1 MSAARPLRHARG
13 HLLFGEGE
21 QVASLYRLPTVS
33 YAHLTDGDKSGVLWA
48 LAGLAYKIGVDFRI
62 MRVARLLDPDTYR
75 AQAEALLDPDRGEPD
90 RWHALLDEHV
100 EMMRGEPVY
109 LPEVFLCATLGGGA
123 PRRRGVLARLD
134 ALMRR
139 TEDVAGVGRT
149 MPITGQGLE
158 ELRDREHELRD
169 RLAGYLGDVRPA
181 TTMEL
186 QWLLRRAALR
196 HVAEPTL
203 DAHWRPEALVLPT
216 DDGDI
221 SYEPITSVWAELD
234 DAEMTRHGDHL
245 ELAVTGRERQVS
257 RQALLRLGAL
267 PEQTEFPGRTAE
279 LMFDPLDSMDTPVDA
294 FLDVQWVDNRKA
306 LSETRNVLKEARQA
320 IKGADEAGQD
330 PGEMRHS
337 RAQLADEL
345 RSYLEDEAQPPLLWS
360 TLTYAV
366 GAPNERELR
375 RRVNV
380 LRDRLNT
387 ITLYQTAGLQED
399 LYYDTLAHPVK
410 GRVDDGRRPL
420 IVQQVGAMVPQAT
433 RTAGDDT
440 GVYIGYALRGGG
452 RRGEPVLLD
461 LTAAGRENTSPG
473 VLMVGAP
480 GGGKTVSSLGIAYV
494 AGLARG
500 SSLMDGDPK
509 DDHDLVD
516 LPALAG
522 RAQRLVLEGGDPRNR
537 GSLDPLIIA
546 PQGLREDTALSYLL
560 EVLPAGPTT
569 GEWETELAHAIRATI
584 AAGGGS
590 LDLID
595 ALREGNPAAQAAARA
610 LEVIAGTGFGSL
622 AFGRG
627 EESPIMQA
635 DTSAITITL
644 SGIELPAEGIPRAN
658 YTRNDKLAVAT
669 TQLVSTAIMRRATR
683 DVSEHV
689 VVFLDEAWVFLAS
702 AAGQAL
708 LAKLL
713 RLLRA
718 FNATVIIGTQT
729 LHELGNLDE
738 LIGTRFVFRQD
749 SPDAARRALR
759 VLGRDPDDEGLAK
772 RLADPKIFRGG
783 HCLMRDRYGRVTEMQ
798 TEFPAWLLE
807 QLRTDPAA
815 RAARRAAQHSP
826 AESETTTA

>member
-1 MSAARPLRHARG
+1 MSAARPLRYARG

-21 QVASLYRLPTVS
+21 QVAALYKLPTVS
-33 YAHLTDGDKSGVLWA
+33 YAHLTVGDKTAVLWA

-62 MRVARLLDPDTYR
+62 ARVARLLDPATYR
-75 AQAEALLDPDRGEPD
+75 AQAEAMLDPDRGDRD

-100 EMMRGEPVY
+100 EMMRGEQVY
-109 LPEVFLCATLGGGA
+109 LPEVFLCATLGGA
-123 PRRRGVLARLD
+123 TPRRRGVLARLD
-134 ALMRR
+134 ALLRR
-139 TEDVAGVGRT
+139 TEDVAGVGRP
-149 MPITGQGLE
+149 MPISGQALE
-158 ELRDREHELRD
+158 ELRDREHETHD

-186 QWLLRRAALR
+186 QWLFRRAPLR

-203 DAHWRPEALVLPT
+203 DAHWRPDALVLPT

-221 SYEPITSVWAELD
+221 SYEPITSVWAQLD
-234 DAEMTRHGDHL
+234 DAELTRHGDHL
-245 ELAVTGRERQVS
+245 ELAVTDRERQVS
-257 RQALLRLGAL
+257 FQAMLRLGAL

-279 LMFDPLDSMDTPVDA
+279 LMFDPLDAMDTPVDA
-294 FLDVQWVDNRKA
+294 FLDVQFVGNRKA
-306 LSETRNVLKEARQA
+306 LSETRNALKEANQA

-330 PGEMRHS
+330 PGETRHS

-345 RSYLEDEAQPPLLWS
+345 RSYLESEAKPPLLDA

-399 LYYDTLAHPVK
+399 LYYDSLPHAVK

-420 IVQQVGAMVPQAT
+420 LIEQVGAMVPQAT

-440 GVYIGYALRGGG
+440 GVYIGYTLRGGG
-452 RRGEPVLLD
+452 RRGEPVLQD
-461 LTAAGRENTSPG
+461 LTAAGRESTSPG
-473 VLMVGAP
+473 VLFVGAP

-500 SSLMDGDPK
+500 SSLVDGDPK
-509 DDHDLVD
+509 GDHDLVD
-516 LPALAG
+516 LPSLAG

-537 GSLDPLIIA
+537 GSLDPLVIA
-546 PQGLREDTALSYLL
+546 PEGLREDTALSYLL
-560 EVLPAGPTT
+560 EVLPADRP

-584 AAGGGS
+584 TTGGGS
-590 LDLID
+590 LDVID
-595 ALREGNPAAQAAARA
+595 TLREGNPAAHAAGRA
-610 LEVIAGTGFGSL
+610 LEVIADTGFGAL

-627 EESPIMQA
+627 GESPVMVA

-644 SGIELPAEGIPRAN
+644 SGIELPAEGTPRAS

-689 VVFLDEAWVFLAS
+689 VVSLDEAWVFLAS
-702 AAGQAL
+702 VAGQAL

-749 SPDAARRALR
+749 SPEAARRALR
-759 VLGRDPDDEGLAK
+759 VLGLDPNDEALAK
-772 RLADPKIFRGG
+772 RLADPKVFRSGR
-783 HCLMRDRYGRVTEMQ
+783 CLMRDRYGRVTEMQ

-815 RAARRAAQHSP
+815 RAARRAAQNP
-826 AESETTTA
+826 TTEEDAA